1 MSRRFVTFGAQ
12 QIEARAR
19 SHPEEI
25 PELIE
30 ELGFRRSKGAKHLL
44 SKLKALDGKPLPKP
58 LEQRELFD
66 GAEPEADEQNMLT
79 ERPRTRP
86 LDWAHLFP
94 FPATSEQEIAVDIFI
109 ARKNMK
115 VSAFAGTGKTSTLR
129 FLSATANK
137 ERGLYLAFN
146 RAISKEAKSVFNP
159 KTDCRTTHSAALQQ
173 IRGQYAFSNKKLYAD
188 IGPKQLASVFELE
201 LYDAGVMSLE
211 PDMMAHLILS
221 TVRRFC
227 QSGDDRI
234 SAKHAHLAGRA
245 LGLSDESKADLQEL
259 ILHYAEQLWDEKSSE
274 KSEMPLGHDGYLKL
288 WSLSKPKLAYS
299 FILLDEAQDTNPA
312 VLSVLKAQ
320 STQVIYVGDKH
331 QQIYEWRGAENAME
345 TIDAAEDAF
354 LTTSFR
360 FGPPLAAVATK
371 ILHALGETKRL
382 EGNPNVE
389 TEILS
394 EGAARA
400 ILTRTNAMLFREIVD
415 ALDNDRK
422 PHIVGGTEE
431 MKALLHDVDKLQK
444 GVPGSLPEFFGFTNW
459 RQVVEYAQRPE
470 GESLNQFV
478 NLVEQMGRGA
488 LWRAVLSVE
497 PDESKADV
505 AISTAHKAKGREW
518 ESVRLS
524 EDFSSAENDSGK
536 IPYSEARLFY
546 VALTRAKN
554 RLVVDPVL
562 LDAFSSKLSPD
573 AKNTKTKRT
582 ARPSERMPID
592 VSDNIEPVRP
602 ERPNDLTRE
611 SELRPAKTAQS
622 QKPTAPQP
630 KKKKFLGLF

>member
-1 MSRRFVTFGAQ
+1 
-12 QIEARAR
+12 
-19 SHPEEI
+19 
-25 PELIE
+25 
-30 ELGFRRSKGAKHLL
+30 
-44 SKLKALDGKPLPKP
+44 
-58 LEQRELFD
+58 
-66 GAEPEADEQNMLT
+66 
-79 ERPRTRP
+79 
-86 LDWAHLFP
+86 
-94 FPATSEQEIAVDIFI
+94 
-109 ARKNMK
+109 MK

-382 EGNPNVE
+382 EE
-389 TEILS
+389 TQTS
-394 EGAARA
+394 
-400 ILTRTNAMLFREIVD
+400 
-415 ALDNDRK
+415 
-422 PHIVGGTEE
+422 
-431 MKALLHDVDKLQK
+431 
-444 GVPGSLPEFFGFTNW
+444 
-459 RQVVEYAQRPE
+459 RPKFYPKVQL
-470 GESLNQFV
+470 GQF
-478 NLVEQMGRGA
+478 
-488 LWRAVLSVE
+488 
-497 PDESKADV
+497 
-505 AISTAHKAKGREW
+505 
-518 ESVRLS
+518 
-524 EDFSSAENDSGK
+524 
-536 IPYSEARLFY
+536 
-546 VALTRAKN
+546 
-554 RLVVDPVL
+554 
-562 LDAFSSKLSPD
+562 
-573 AKNTKTKRT
+573 
-582 ARPSERMPID
+582 
-592 VSDNIEPVRP
+592 
-602 ERPNDLTRE
+602 
-611 SELRPAKTAQS
+611 
-622 QKPTAPQP
+622 
-630 KKKKFLGLF
+630 

>member
-1 MSRRFVTFGAQ
+1 MSRRFVTFGAK
-12 QIEARAR
+12 QIEERAR

-44 SKLKALDGKPLPKP
+44 SKLKALDGKPLPHA
-58 LEQRELFD
+58 LEQQDLFD
-66 GAEPEADEQNMLT
+66 GPKREAKEQNTLT
-79 ERPRTRP
+79 ESPRIRP
-86 LDWAHLFP
+86 LGWSNLFT
-94 FPATSEQEIAVDIFI
+94 FPATTEQEVAVDIFI

-146 RAISKEAKSVFNP
+146 RAIAKEAKSVFNP
-159 KTDCRTTHSAALQQ
+159 KTDCRTTHSSALQQ
-173 IRGQYAFSNKKLYAD
+173 IRGQYAFSNQKLYTD
-188 IGPKQLASVFELE
+188 ISPKQLASAFELE
-201 LYDAGVMSLE
+201 LFDAGVMSLE
-211 PDMMAHLILS
+211 ADMMAHLILS
-221 TVRRFC
+221 AVRRFC

-234 SAKHAHLAGRA
+234 TAKHAHLAGRA
-245 LGLSDESKADLQEL
+245 LGLPDESKKDLQEL

-345 TIDAAEDAF
+345 TIDTAEEAF

-371 ILHALGETKRL
+371 ILHALGETKNL
-382 EGNPNVE
+382 KGNVKVE
-389 TEILS
+389 TEILTA
-394 EGAARA
+394 GAARA
-400 ILTRTNAMLFREIVD
+400 ILTRTNAMLFREIVA

-422 PHIVGGTEE
+422 PHIVGGTED
-431 MKALLHDVDKLQK
+431 MKAMLHDVDKLQK
-444 GVPGSLPEFFGFTNW
+444 GIPGSLPEFFGFTNW

-497 PDESKADV
+497 PEEKRADV
-505 AISTAHKAKGREW
+505 VISTAHKAKGREW

-524 EDFSSAENDSGK
+524 EDFSSAENESGK

-546 VALTRAKN
+546 VALTRTKN
-554 RLVVDPVL
+554 RLVVDPAL
-562 LDAFSSKLSPD
+562 LNAFSSKLAPD
-573 AKNTKTKRT
+573 AIKTE
-582 ARPSERMPID
+582 ARRAEKPPSVASDHTDPALATLPDKVTRVMDFPPKD
-592 VSDNIEPVRP
+592 VAPS
-602 ERPNDLTRE
+602 
-611 SELRPAKTAQS
+611 
-622 QKPTAPQP
+622 PTPTTP
-630 KKKKFLGLF
+630 KKSKKRFFGLF